1 MHDFKIRTDLALF
14 SMLNVKQFSF
24 ESLNGEK
31 KEKNQE
37 LFQQAAMH
45 IPITELDNGIYYRAR
60 IIDPA
65 DGENTGI
72 IK

>member
-31 KEKNQE
+31 KKRTKNCFNRRQCTY
-37 LFQQAAMH
+37 
-45 IPITELDNGIYYRAR
+45 P
-60 IIDPA
+60 
-65 DGENTGI
+65 
-72 IK
+72 

>member
-31 KEKNQE
+31 KRKE
-37 LFQQAAMH
+37 
-45 IPITELDNGIYYRAR
+45 PRTVS
-60 IIDPA
+60 
-65 DGENTGI
+65 TGGNAHTHN
-72 IK
+72 

>member
-31 KEKNQE
+31 KKKRTKNCFNRRQCTY
-37 LFQQAAMH
+37 
-45 IPITELDNGIYYRAR
+45 P
-60 IIDPA
+60 
-65 DGENTGI
+65 
-72 IK
+72 

>member
-45 IPITELDNGIYYRAR
+45 IMEF
-60 IIDPA
+60 IIEQESLIQLMEKIQGLLKKTA
-65 DGENTGI
+65 YQ
-72 IK
+72 